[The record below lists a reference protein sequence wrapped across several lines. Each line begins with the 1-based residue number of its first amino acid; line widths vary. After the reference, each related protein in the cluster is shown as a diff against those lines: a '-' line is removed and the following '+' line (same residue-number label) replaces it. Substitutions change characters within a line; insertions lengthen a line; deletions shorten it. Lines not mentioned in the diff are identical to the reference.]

1 MRNKLQPYVGP
12 RPFERGDQALFFGRD
27 REARDLLSLVVAHEA
42 VLLYAQSGAGKTSL
56 LNAMLIPFLEEKG
69 FQVLPTARVRGSIP
83 EGIEPDQIPNLYVLN
98 TLVSWAGDESQPE
111 DLARMSLAQFL
122 SAREQPDDEEEEG
135 TDSTRRAIIF
145 DQFEELF
152 SFYPERW
159 KEREDFFRQVAEILT
174 DPALRVL
181 FAMREDY
188 LASLTPYAS
197 LLPERLRTRYRLERL
212 RAEAAQ
218 QAVEKP
224 LQDTGYSFADGVA
237 ASLVQELLNIK
248 AKSVTDEMVDVP
260 GEYVEPVQLQVVC
273 QNLWLNLPSNVEVI
287 TADHLQ
293 SFGDVEEALRSFYER
308 AIETAEAK
316 SGVNKDDLRRWFH
329 EQLITPVGTRGTVFR
344 GDEQTGGILNSAVD
358 MLEDQ
363 HIIRAEMRSGARWYE
378 LTHDRLI
385 EPIRKANEAWHEEE
399 QKRRIEEERVKA
411 QEQARIAKRFRRL
424 TAALVVLFLAAAS
437 ISVFAFYQRQEAKDQ
452 TRLADKSREEAEKQ
466 TQIALS
472 RQLVAQ
478 AFNHLDSQLD
488 LSLLLSLEAGRIDD
502 TLETRSSLFSGS
514 LFSGVYHSPHLNTFL
529 HGHRSRVY
537 SVSFSPDPNGKLLA
551 SGSDDNTIILWDV
564 EAKEQV
570 GQLTGH
576 EDPVLSVCFSPDGKL
591 LASGSYDNTIILWD
605 VAKGQQ
611 MGQSL
616 IGHKADV
623 NSVSFSPDGKL
634 LASGSD
640 DNTIILWDVATQ
652 KQVGQPLK
660 GHKYYDVYSVCF
672 SPDPDSNLLASGS
685 ADKTIILWDVATQK
699 QVGQLTG
706 HKGAVLSVCFSS
718 DGKLLASGSGD
729 RTIIL
734 WDVATRLPV
743 GEPLKGH
750 KSYVYSI
757 SFSPDGKLLAS
768 GSRDNSIILWDVATQ
783 KQVGQPLTGH
793 KNSVRSVCFSPDP
806 DSNLLASGSYDNT
819 TILWDVEIG
828 QWTGHE
834 SSVNSV
840 CFSPDGNLL
849 ASGSNDNT
857 IILWD
862 VETGQQMGQSL
873 IGHKA
878 DVNSVCFSPDP
889 DSNLLASGSDGKRLA
904 SGSYDYDQTI
914 ILWDV
919 ATGQR
924 VGEPLTGHRFR
935 SDVLSV
941 CFSPDG
947 NLLASGSWDD
957 TIILWDVATGQPVGE
972 PLTGHKNSLRSVCF
986 SPDGKRLASGSSDNT
1001 IILWDVE
1008 TRKRVDEPLKGHKD
1022 SVRSVCFSRD
1032 GNLLASGSADKT
1044 IILWDVKTG
1053 QQIGQSLIGHKADV
1067 VSVSFNPDGKRLVS
1081 GSLDNTIILWDV
1093 ETRQQVGQ
1101 PLTEHKNFVMSVSF
1115 SPDGKTLASGSTDK
1129 TIILWDDVDPDSWPA
1144 RARRIVNRNLTDA
1157 EWKQYLGDEQ
1167 YRKTFCDLPGPGEN

>member
-399 QKRRIEEERVKA
+399 QKRRIEEERRRVRA
-411 QEQARIAKRFRRL
+411 EEQARTIKRFRRL
-424 TAALVVLFLAAAS
+424 TAALVVLFLAAAA
-437 ISVFAFYQRQEAKDQ
+437 ISVFAVRQRQEAVRQGQEAVRQGQEAEEQRQVVVKQKDRLEYALEQ
-452 TRLADKSREEAEKQ
+452 TKIANEQLIKERLTLILLADNVKEQEVP
-466 TQIALS
+466 I
-472 RQLVAQ
+472 
-478 AFNHLDSQLD
+478 
-488 LSLLLSLEAGRIDD
+488 GRIVYDVAV
-502 TLETRSSLFSGS
+502 TPGGKYAISGS
-514 LFSGVYHSPHLNTFL
+514 WDKTLRVWDIETWECIRTLTGHTDSVFALAVTPDGKYVISASKDKTLRVWDIETWECIRTLKGYEAAVTDLAVTPYGRRAIFGLHNGEIRVWDTEGDPNEWESVKTLGKHEDIVWTVAVTPDSKYAISGSKDKTLRVWDIEKGRPIETLKGHEDTVNDVAVTPDGKYAISSSNDKTLRVWDIKTWKYIRTLKGHKKAVRDVAITPDGKSAISGSVDKTLRVWNTK
-529 HGHRSRVY
+529 G
-537 SVSFSPDPNGKLLA
+537 DPNGWELVKTL
-551 SGSDDNTIILWDV
+551 
-564 EAKEQV
+564 E
-570 GQLTGH
+570 GH
-576 EDPVLSVCFSPDGKL
+576 EDIVSALAVTPNGKY
-591 LASGSYDNTIILWD
+591 AISGSYDRTLRVW
-605 VAKGQQ
+605 
-611 MGQSL
+611 SL
-616 IGHKADV
+616 EK
-623 NSVSFSPDGKL
+623 P
-634 LASGSD
+634 
-640 DNTIILWDVATQ
+640 
-652 KQVGQPLK
+652 
-660 GHKYYDVYSVCF
+660 
-672 SPDPDSNLLASGS
+672 
-685 ADKTIILWDVATQK
+685 
-699 QVGQLTG
+699 
-706 HKGAVLSVCFSS
+706 
-718 DGKLLASGSGD
+718 
-729 RTIIL
+729 
-734 WDVATRLPV
+734 
-743 GEPLKGH
+743 
-750 KSYVYSI
+750 
-757 SFSPDGKLLAS
+757 
-768 GSRDNSIILWDVATQ
+768 
-783 KQVGQPLTGH
+783 
-793 KNSVRSVCFSPDP
+793 
-806 DSNLLASGSYDNT
+806 
-819 TILWDVEIG
+819 
-828 QWTGHE
+828 
-834 SSVNSV
+834 
-840 CFSPDGNLL
+840 
-849 ASGSNDNT
+849 
-857 IILWD
+857 
-862 VETGQQMGQSL
+862 
-873 IGHKA
+873 
-878 DVNSVCFSPDP
+878 
-889 DSNLLASGSDGKRLA
+889 
-904 SGSYDYDQTI
+904 
-914 ILWDV
+914 
-919 ATGQR
+919 
-924 VGEPLTGHRFR
+924 
-935 SDVLSV
+935 
-941 CFSPDG
+941 
-947 NLLASGSWDD
+947 
-957 TIILWDVATGQPVGE
+957 
-972 PLTGHKNSLRSVCF
+972 
-986 SPDGKRLASGSSDNT
+986 
-1001 IILWDVE
+1001 
-1008 TRKRVDEPLKGHKD
+1008 
-1022 SVRSVCFSRD
+1022 
-1032 GNLLASGSADKT
+1032 
-1044 IILWDVKTG
+1044 
-1053 QQIGQSLIGHKADV
+1053 
-1067 VSVSFNPDGKRLVS
+1067 
-1081 GSLDNTIILWDV
+1081 
-1093 ETRQQVGQ
+1093 
-1101 PLTEHKNFVMSVSF
+1101 
-1115 SPDGKTLASGSTDK
+1115 
-1129 TIILWDDVDPDSWPA
+1129 
-1144 RARRIVNRNLTDA
+1144 
-1157 EWKQYLGDEQ
+1157 
-1167 YRKTFCDLPGPGEN
+1167 